1 MKRYIAHINN
11 AGNTEPRLFADC
23 VLDVDKF
30 EQLEPLVLKICS
42 GFFRLDEDK
51 AMRLHK
57 VYKEGYGD
65 VYYLNID
72 DMNDTD
78 LGFMQFSF
86 LREDNKPKIT
96 TLE

>member
-51 AMRLHK
+51 ALRLHK

-72 DMNDTD
+72 ETNNTD
-78 LGFMQFSF
+78 LGYMQFSF
-86 LREDNKPKIT
+86 LRDVEKTEVK

>member
-30 EQLEPLVLKICS
+30 EQLEPLVLRICS
-42 GFFRLDEDK
+42 GFFELSK
-51 AMRLHK
+51 GKKLKLHK

-65 VYYLNID
+65 VYYFYID
-72 DMNDTD
+72 ETNNTD
-78 LGFMQFSF
+78 LGYMQFSF
-86 LREDNKPKIT
+86 LRDVEKKEVKA
-96 TLE
+96 LE

>member
-23 VLDVDKF
+23 VLDVEAF
-30 EQLEPLVLKICS
+30 EELEPLVLMICS
-42 GFFRLDEDK
+42 GFFELSKGEK
-51 AMRLHK
+51 LKLHK

-65 VYYLNID
+65 VYYFYID
-72 DMNDTD
+72 DINDTD

-86 LREDNKPKIT
+86 LREVKKT
-96 TLE
+96 EVKTLE